1 VEFII
6 IEKKKKK
13 SAKQKQSSF
22 WSKKASER
30 RRIQKHATTTTTT
43 TTTTTLFYCVN
54 YSLSRENDESIMGG
68 GKKTKRDDDDDV
80 EAKKLAKKRAKKK
93 RKMKAQEENDDEKN
107 IGYDNFVEV
116 PDADDDEYEGGFED
130 DGNRKEE
137 EDKEGEEEEKQK
149 EEKKK
154 PPKPGEFPLSNT
166 KVYVGN
172 LSWQIDDE
180 SLKRACGDIGE
191 IKSIVWM
198 EEKLT
203 KKFLGA
209 GVVEFHSEEEATKAV
224 ENSGRMV
231 LKRECK
237 IRRWEQRG
245 NTAEERKAAAER
257 GESLPNSNQKEKN
270 KKKFPEMGEKPHGCY
285 TLFMGN
291 LDFNMTDD
299 FIWDF
304 FKQNAG
310 VEMIKVRWLE
320 NRDTGEFRGQGYADF
335 KKGEIDQAATLHN
348 TPCMGGRPIKLDWQA
363 PRGSR

>member
-1 VEFII
+1 MQNKNSRRFGA
-6 IEKKKKK
+6 KKR
-13 SAKQKQSSF
+13 QSGGE
-22 WSKKASER
+22 SKNTQQQQQQQQQQQLFSTAS
-30 RRIQKHATTTTTT
+30 
-43 TTTTTLFYCVN
+43 N

-180 SLKRACGDIGE
+180 SLKRAFVDIGE

-335 KKGEIDQAATLHN
+335 KKDEIDQAATLHN

>member
-1 VEFII
+1 
-6 IEKKKKK
+6 
-13 SAKQKQSSF
+13 
-22 WSKKASER
+22 
-30 RRIQKHATTTTTT
+30 
-43 TTTTTLFYCVN
+43 
-54 YSLSRENDESIMGG
+54 MGE
-68 GKKTKRDDDDDV
+68 KKTKRDDDDV
-80 EAKKLAKKRAKKK
+80 EAKKLAKKRAKKM
-93 RKMKAQEENDDEKN
+93 RKMKEQEDDDDEN
-107 IGYDNFVEV
+107 NNGYNNFEV
-116 PDADDDEYEGGFED
+116 PDADDDDYEGGFGD
-130 DGNRKEE
+130 DGNATNRKEE
-137 EDKEGEEEEKQK
+137 EDKEGEEDEQK
-149 EEKKK
+149 EEKK

-166 KVYVGN
+166 KVYMGN

-180 SLKRACGDIGE
+180 SLKHAFVDIGE

-335 KKGEIDQAATLHN
+335 KKDEIDQAATLHN
-348 TPCMGGRPIKLDWQA
+348 TPCMGSRPIKLDWQA

>member
-1 VEFII
+1 
-6 IEKKKKK
+6 
-13 SAKQKQSSF
+13 
-22 WSKKASER
+22 
-30 RRIQKHATTTTTT
+30 
-43 TTTTTLFYCVN
+43 
-54 YSLSRENDESIMGG
+54 
-68 GKKTKRDDDDDV
+68 
-80 EAKKLAKKRAKKK
+80 
-93 RKMKAQEENDDEKN
+93 
-107 IGYDNFVEV
+107 
-116 PDADDDEYEGGFED
+116 
-130 DGNRKEE
+130 
-137 EDKEGEEEEKQK
+137 
-149 EEKKK
+149 
-154 PPKPGEFPLSNT
+154 
-166 KVYVGN
+166 
-172 LSWQIDDE
+172 
-180 SLKRACGDIGE
+180 
-191 IKSIVWM
+191 M

-335 KKGEIDQAATLHN
+335 KKDEIDQAATLHN

>member
-1 VEFII
+1 MEFII
-6 IEKKKKK
+6 EKKKK
-13 SAKQKQSSF
+13 SAKQTVVLEQKSVRAAANPKTHNNNNNNNNNSF
-22 WSKKASER
+22 TAS
-30 RRIQKHATTTTTT
+30 
-43 TTTTTLFYCVN
+43 C
-54 YSLSRENDESIMGG
+54 SLLRENESIMG

-80 EAKKLAKKRAKKK
+80 EAKKLAKKRAKKM
-93 RKMKAQEENDDEKN
+93 RKMKAREENDDEKN
-107 IGYDNFVEV
+107 IGYNNFVEV

-130 DGNRKEE
+130 DGNTTTTRKE

-166 KVYVGN
+166 KVYMGN

-180 SLKRACGDIGE
+180 SLKRAFVDIGE

-335 KKGEIDQAATLHN
+335 KKDEIDQAATLHN

>member
-13 SAKQKQSSF
+13 SAKQILSF
-22 WSKKASER
+22 WSKKASQSGGESKNT
-30 RRIQKHATTTTTT
+30 QQQQQQ
-43 TTTTTLFYCVN
+43 LFYCVQ
-54 YSLSRENDESIMGG
+54 LLFVEREREHSMG
-68 GKKTKRDDDDDV
+68 GKKTKRDDDDDDV
-80 EAKKLAKKRAKKK
+80 EAKKLAKKRAKKM

-180 SLKRACGDIGE
+180 SLKRAFVDIGE

-335 KKGEIDQAATLHN
+335 KKDEIDQAATLHN

>member
-1 VEFII
+1 MEFII

-13 SAKQKQSSF
+13 SAKQILSF
-22 WSKKASER
+22 WSKKASYRAAANPKTRNNNNNNNSFLLRQLLFVER
-30 RRIQKHATTTTTT
+30 E
-43 TTTTTLFYCVN
+43 
-54 YSLSRENDESIMGG
+54 REHSMGG

-80 EAKKLAKKRAKKK
+80 EAKKLAKKRAKKM

-180 SLKRACGDIGE
+180 SLKRAFVDIGE

-335 KKGEIDQAATLHN
+335 KKDEIDQAATLHN

>member
-1 VEFII
+1 MEFI
-6 IEKKKKK
+6 IEKKKKCK
-13 SAKQKQSSF
+13 TNSRFGAKKRQSGGE
-22 WSKKASER
+22 SKNT
-30 RRIQKHATTTTTT
+30 QQQQQQQ
-43 TTTTTLFYCVN
+43 LFYCVV
-54 YSLSRENDESIMGG
+54 LLQRENESIMG

-80 EAKKLAKKRAKKK
+80 EAKKLAKKRAKKM

-130 DGNRKEE
+130 DGNTTTTRK
-137 EDKEGEEEEKQK
+137 EEEEKQK

-166 KVYVGN
+166 KVYMGN

-180 SLKRACGDIGE
+180 SLKRAFVDIGE

>member
-1 VEFII
+1 MEFII
-6 IEKKKKK
+6 IEKKNKK
-13 SAKQKQSSF
+13 SAKQTKIV
-22 WSKKASER
+22 WSKKASYRAAANPKTRNNNNNNSFLLRQLLFVERER
-30 RRIQKHATTTTTT
+30 REH
-43 TTTTTLFYCVN
+43 
-54 YSLSRENDESIMGG
+54 SMG

-80 EAKKLAKKRAKKK
+80 EAKKLAKKRAKKM

-180 SLKRACGDIGE
+180 SLKRAFVDIGE

-335 KKGEIDQAATLHN
+335 KKDEIDQAATLHN

>member
-1 VEFII
+1 
-6 IEKKKKK
+6 
-13 SAKQKQSSF
+13 
-22 WSKKASER
+22 
-30 RRIQKHATTTTTT
+30 
-43 TTTTTLFYCVN
+43 
-54 YSLSRENDESIMGG
+54 MGE
-68 GKKTKRDDDDDV
+68 KKTKRDDDDV
-80 EAKKLAKKRAKKK
+80 EAKKLAKKRAKKM
-93 RKMKAQEENDDEKN
+93 RKMKEQEDDDDEN
-107 IGYDNFVEV
+107 NNGYNNFEV
-116 PDADDDEYEGGFED
+116 PDADDDDYEGGFGD
-130 DGNRKEE
+130 DGNATNRKEE
-137 EDKEGEEEEKQK
+137 EDKEGEEDEQK
-149 EEKKK
+149 EEKK

-166 KVYVGN
+166 KVYMGN

-180 SLKRACGDIGE
+180 SLKHAFVDIGE

-320 NRDTGEFRGQGYADF
+320 NRDTGEFRGQGYADY
-335 KKGEIDQAATLHN
+335 KKDEIDQAATLHN

>member
-13 SAKQKQSSF
+13 SAKQTKIV
-22 WSKKASER
+22 WSKKASYRAAANPKTRNNNNNNSFLLRQLLFVERER
-30 RRIQKHATTTTTT
+30 REH
-43 TTTTTLFYCVN
+43 
-54 YSLSRENDESIMGG
+54 SMG
-68 GKKTKRDDDDDV
+68 GKKTKRDDDDDDV
-80 EAKKLAKKRAKKK
+80 EAKKLAKKRAKKM

-180 SLKRACGDIGE
+180 SLKRAFVGIGE

-335 KKGEIDQAATLHN
+335 KKDEIDQAATLHN

>member
-1 VEFII
+1 
-6 IEKKKKK
+6 
-13 SAKQKQSSF
+13 
-22 WSKKASER
+22 
-30 RRIQKHATTTTTT
+30 
-43 TTTTTLFYCVN
+43 
-54 YSLSRENDESIMGG
+54 M
-68 GKKTKRDDDDDV
+68 
-80 EAKKLAKKRAKKK
+80 
-93 RKMKAQEENDDEKN
+93 
-107 IGYDNFVEV
+107 
-116 PDADDDEYEGGFED
+116 
-130 DGNRKEE
+130 
-137 EDKEGEEEEKQK
+137 
-149 EEKKK
+149 
-154 PPKPGEFPLSNT
+154 
-166 KVYVGN
+166 GN

-180 SLKRACGDIGE
+180 SLKRAFVDIGE

-335 KKGEIDQAATLHN
+335 KKDEIDQAATLHN

>member
-1 VEFII
+1 LEQ
-6 IEKKKKK
+6 K
-13 SAKQKQSSF
+13 SVRAAANPKTHNNNNNNNNNNSF
-22 WSKKASER
+22 TAS
-30 RRIQKHATTTTTT
+30 
-43 TTTTTLFYCVN
+43 C
-54 YSLSRENDESIMGG
+54 SLLRENESIMG

-80 EAKKLAKKRAKKK
+80 EAKKLAKKRAKKM
-93 RKMKAQEENDDEKN
+93 RKMKAREENDDEKN
-107 IGYDNFVEV
+107 IGCTNFVEV

-130 DGNRKEE
+130 DGNTTTTRK
-137 EDKEGEEEEKQK
+137 EEEEKQK

-180 SLKRACGDIGE
+180 SLKRAFVDIGE

-335 KKGEIDQAATLHN
+335 KKDEIDQAATLHN

>member
-13 SAKQKQSSF
+13 KSAKQILSF
-22 WSKKASER
+22 WSKKASYRAAANPKTRNNNNNNSFLLRQLLFVER
-30 RRIQKHATTTTTT
+30 E
-43 TTTTTLFYCVN
+43 
-54 YSLSRENDESIMGG
+54 REHSMG

-80 EAKKLAKKRAKKK
+80 EAKKLAKKRAKKM

-180 SLKRACGDIGE
+180 SLKRAFVDIGE

-335 KKGEIDQAATLHN
+335 KKDEIDQAATLHN

>member
-1 VEFII
+1 MEFII

-13 SAKQKQSSF
+13 SAKQILSF
-22 WSKKASER
+22 WSKKASYRAAANPKTRNNNNNNSFLLRQLLFVERER
-30 RRIQKHATTTTTT
+30 REH
-43 TTTTTLFYCVN
+43 
-54 YSLSRENDESIMGG
+54 SMG
-68 GKKTKRDDDDDV
+68 GKKTKRDDDDDDV
-80 EAKKLAKKRAKKK
+80 EAKKLAKKRAKKM

-180 SLKRACGDIGE
+180 SLKRAFVDIGE

-335 KKGEIDQAATLHN
+335 KKDEIDQAATLHN

>member
-1 VEFII
+1 MEFIII

-13 SAKQKQSSF
+13 KSAKQILSF
-22 WSKKASER
+22 WSKKASQSGGESKNT
-30 RRIQKHATTTTTT
+30 QQQQQQ
-43 TTTTTLFYCVN
+43 LFYCVQ
-54 YSLSRENDESIMGG
+54 LLFVEREREHSMG

-80 EAKKLAKKRAKKK
+80 EAKKLAKKRAKKM

-130 DGNRKEE
+130 DGNTTTTRK
-137 EDKEGEEEEKQK
+137 EEEEKQK

-180 SLKRACGDIGE
+180 SLKRAFVDIGE

-335 KKGEIDQAATLHN
+335 KKDEIDQAATLHN

>member
-1 VEFII
+1 MEFII

-13 SAKQKQSSF
+13 SAKQTKIV
-22 WSKKASER
+22 WSKKASYRAAANPKTRNNNNNNSFLLRQLLFVERER
-30 RRIQKHATTTTTT
+30 REH
-43 TTTTTLFYCVN
+43 
-54 YSLSRENDESIMGG
+54 SMG
-68 GKKTKRDDDDDV
+68 GKKTKRDDDDDDV
-80 EAKKLAKKRAKKK
+80 EAKKLAKKRAKKM

-180 SLKRACGDIGE
+180 SLKRAFVDIGE

-335 KKGEIDQAATLHN
+335 KKDEIDQAATLHN

>member
-1 VEFII
+1 MEFII
-6 IEKKKKK
+6 EKKKK
-13 SAKQKQSSF
+13 SAKQTVVLEQKSVRAAANPKTHNNNNNNNNNNNSF
-22 WSKKASER
+22 TAS
-30 RRIQKHATTTTTT
+30 
-43 TTTTTLFYCVN
+43 C
-54 YSLSRENDESIMGG
+54 SLLRENESIMG

-80 EAKKLAKKRAKKK
+80 EAKKLAKKRAKKM
-93 RKMKAQEENDDEKN
+93 RKMKAREENDDEKN
-107 IGYDNFVEV
+107 IGYNNFVEV
-116 PDADDDEYEGGFED
+116 PDADDDEYEGGFGD
-130 DGNRKEE
+130 DGNATTNRKEE

-166 KVYVGN
+166 KVYMGN

-180 SLKRACGDIGE
+180 SLKRAFVDIGE

-335 KKGEIDQAATLHN
+335 KKDEIDQAATLHN

>member
-1 VEFII
+1 MEFII

-13 SAKQKQSSF
+13 SAKQILSF
-22 WSKKASER
+22 WSKKASQSGGESKNT
-30 RRIQKHATTTTTT
+30 QQQQQQ
-43 TTTTTLFYCVN
+43 LFYCVQ
-54 YSLSRENDESIMGG
+54 LLFVEREREHSMG
-68 GKKTKRDDDDDV
+68 GKKTKRDDDDDDV
-80 EAKKLAKKRAKKK
+80 EAKKLAKKRAKKM

-180 SLKRACGDIGE
+180 SLKRAFVDIGE

-335 KKGEIDQAATLHN
+335 KKDEIDQAATLHN

>member
-1 VEFII
+1 V
-6 IEKKKKK
+6 
-13 SAKQKQSSF
+13 
-22 WSKKASER
+22 
-30 RRIQKHATTTTTT
+30 
-43 TTTTTLFYCVN
+43 
-54 YSLSRENDESIMGG
+54 
-68 GKKTKRDDDDDV
+68 
-80 EAKKLAKKRAKKK
+80 
-93 RKMKAQEENDDEKN
+93 
-107 IGYDNFVEV
+107 
-116 PDADDDEYEGGFED
+116 
-130 DGNRKEE
+130 
-137 EDKEGEEEEKQK
+137 
-149 EEKKK
+149 
-154 PPKPGEFPLSNT
+154 
-166 KVYVGN
+166 
-172 LSWQIDDE
+172 
-180 SLKRACGDIGE
+180 DIGE

>member
-1 VEFII
+1 MQNKNSRRFGA
-6 IEKKKKK
+6 KKR
-13 SAKQKQSSF
+13 QSGGE
-22 WSKKASER
+22 SKNTQQQQQQQQQQQLFSTAS
-30 RRIQKHATTTTTT
+30 
-43 TTTTTLFYCVN
+43 N

-180 SLKRACGDIGE
+180 SLKRAFVDIGE

-363 PRGSR
+363 LRGSR

>member
-1 VEFII
+1 VAFII
-6 IEKKKKK
+6 IKKKKRKK
-13 SAKQKQSSF
+13 SAKQTKCRF
-22 WSKKASER
+22 GAKKRQRGGEDKNT
-30 RRIQKHATTTTTT
+30 QQQQQQ
-43 TTTTTLFYCVN
+43 LFYCVQ
-54 YSLSRENDESIMGG
+54 LLFVEREREHSMGG

-130 DGNRKEE
+130 DGNTTTTRK
-137 EDKEGEEEEKQK
+137 EEEEKQK

-180 SLKRACGDIGE
+180 SLKRAFVDIGE

-335 KKGEIDQAATLHN
+335 KKDEIDQAATLHN